1 MSRIST
7 LKRKDINFS
16 KSALIMGCAFIMALS
31 LSQKAAADPDKK
43 PVMDDVQKIEETVDT
58 AEDIMDAQTPI
69 ELPRAAEDT
78 VDTEGT
84 PDIIAPPAMPEM
96 TPNAQDVIEDASE
109 AVDEA
114 VETTEVVGALSETKI
129 EAPAPAPLSTDCYP
143 QQDGSSECICDGEED
158 CAALKLSDEC
168 TPGTDWS
175 NENGLGGCTKK
186 KD

>member
-43 PVMDDVQKIEETVDT
+43 PVMNDVQKVEETVDT

-69 ELPRAAEDT
+69 ELPSAAEGT

-84 PDIIAPPAMPEM
+84 PDIMAPPAMPEM
-96 TPNAQDVIEDASE
+96 TPDALDVIEDASE

-114 VETTEVVGALSETKI
+114 AGATEVVGALSETKI
-129 EAPAPAPLSTDCYP
+129 DTPAPTPLSTDCYP

-158 CAALKLSDEC
+158 CAALKSSETC
-168 TPGTDWS
+168 APGTDWS
-175 NENGLGGCTKK
+175 NEDGLGGCTKK
-186 KD
+186 EE